1 MPSKRKA
8 ISPASKPESS
18 SASRK
23 SKRLATKPDP
33 VVAAPADSD
42 FEESEPVLSTKKKS
56 TRRTAEKEVVDSQ
69 SKRQAVENSGP
80 FVAEKAEPDPD
91 PEVEDCALE
100 SDFVEEVDETEHG
113 TLKKSLA
120 VSPSKRKPKRSEKVK
135 DEECVLSGEPVPDAE
150 ARQRWPH
157 RYNKGKANGT
167 KSLNGQ
173 DDADQ
178 QLQAKCHFTQASV
191 DGQIYYLEDD
201 AHVKAADGEEDY
213 ICKIVE
219 FFEAVDGM
227 QYFTAQWFY
236 IAKDTVI
243 KSHDQFID
251 KKRVFLSEIKDDNP
265 IDCLV
270 IKLKIVPVPSNATLQ
285 FKENAKSNCD
295 FYYDM
300 MYLLPYSSF
309 LSLPPDSTS
318 PVSSSSTISSDTDAG
333 EVKEH
338 NLEKKLLDLYSGCG
352 AMSTGLCL
360 GANSNGVKLVTKW
373 AVDLNRFACD
383 SLRLNHPGTQV
394 RNEYASD
401 FLSLLKEWVQLCSS
415 FSLVKSNV
423 PPHPHLKVTDEVE
436 EDENDDESEDS
447 GDDKKGEI
455 FEVEEILEVCYG
467 DPNAVKKPGLYFKV
481 RWQGYGPEEDTWEP
495 IDGLSECPKKIRE
508 FVTKGF
514 KANLLPLPG
523 DLDVICGG
531 PPCQGISG
539 FNRFRNKEN
548 PLGDPKNQQLD
559 VFMDIVDFLKP
570 RFVLME
576 NVVDLIKFSNGFLGR
591 YALGRLVGMN
601 YQARMGMMA
610 AGAYGLPQFRM
621 RVFMWGALS
630 SEKLPQYPLPTHK
643 VIVRGVIPTE
653 FESNTVAFDEGRELD
668 LKKELFLGD
677 ALSDLPSVENN
688 EQRDEMPY
696 TNEPTSDFQH
706 FIRLGRDGALGSV
719 LYDHRPLQL
728 NDDDYQRVCQIPKRK
743 GANFRD
749 LPGVRVRSDNKVEW
763 DPDVERVKLPSGKPL
778 VPDYAMSFVGGSSTK
793 PFGRLWWDETVPTV
807 VTRAE
812 PHNQTIIHPQQNRV
826 LTIRENARLQGFPD
840 YYKLTGPIK
849 ERYIQVGNAVAVPV
863 ARALGYSL
871 AMAMKGSSDGKPLMS
886 LPENFPSH
894 AEQIE
899 VSQ

>member
-8 ISPASKPESS
+8 TSPASKPESS

-33 VVAAPADSD
+33 VVAPPADSD
-42 FEESEPVLSTKKKS
+42 FEESEPVLSSKKKS
-56 TRRTAEKEVVDSQ
+56 TRRTTEKEAVDSQ
-69 SKRQAVENSGP
+69 SKRRAVENSGP

-91 PEVEDCALE
+91 PEVEDCAVE

-120 VSPSKRKPKRSEKVK
+120 VSPSKRKPKRGEKVK
-135 DEECVLSGEPVPDAE
+135 DEECVLSGESVPDAE

-157 RYNKGKANGT
+157 RYNKGTANGT

-173 DDADQ
+173 DDDQ

-236 IAKDTVI
+236 RAKDTVI

-415 FSLVKSNV
+415 CSLVKSNV

-447 GDDKKGEI
+447 GDNEEGEI

-467 DPNAVKKPGLYFKV
+467 DPNAIKKPGLYFKV

-523 DLDVICGG
+523 DVDVICGG

-653 FESNTVAFDEGRELD
+653 FESNTVAFDEGRELE

-688 EQRDEMPY
+688 EQRDEMAY

-826 LTIRENARLQGFPD
+826 LTIREHARLHGFPD